1 MKPSATILAAAAAA
15 AAAAGALPRRRRG
28 RLAWLAGAALGIAVL
43 GSMAGCAGPAI
54 ADYAAE
60 RPLFDLRE
68 YFDGRVTAQGIFT
81 GRSGEVKRRFTVTM
95 DCAWQGDIGTLDEQF
110 VYSDG
115 ERQRRVWKLVRHADG
130 RYTGTAA
137 DVVGEAEGRT
147 AGNAFNWRYTLALPV
162 GGRVFDVQLD
172 DWMYL
177 MDGGRTVINRA
188 TMSKFGVRVGELT
201 LAFAKG

>member
-1 MKPSATILAAAAAA
+1 MNLSATASAV
-15 AAAAGALPRRRRG
+15 AGVPGRHRRR
-28 RLAWLAGAALGIAVL
+28 LVWLAGAAIGAVVL
-43 GSMAGCAGPAI
+43 GTLAGCAGPTV

-60 RPLFDLRE
+60 RPLLDLRE
-68 YFDGRVTAQGIFT
+68 YFNGRITAQGIFT

-95 DCAWQGDIGTLDEQF
+95 DCAWQGDVGTLDEEF

-130 RYTGTAA
+130 RYTGTAG

-147 AGNAFNWRYTLALPV
+147 AGNAFNWRYTLSLPV
-162 GGRVFDVQLD
+162 GGRVFEVQMD

-188 TMSKFGVRVGELT
+188 VMSKFGVRVGELT

>member
-1 MKPSATILAAAAAA
+1 MNLSSAAGLRAAATAVSH
-15 AAAAGALPRRRRG
+15 PRRRR
-28 RLAWLAGAALGIAVL
+28 LVWLAGAALGAAVL
-43 GSMAGCAGPAI
+43 GTLAGCAGPAVTE
-54 ADYAAE
+54 YAGE
-60 RPLFDLRE
+60 RPLLDLRE
-68 YFDGRVTAQGIFT
+68 YFDGRITAQGVFT
-81 GRSGEVKRRFTVTM
+81 DRSGKVKRRFTVTM
-95 DCAWQGDIGTLDEQF
+95 NCAWQGDQGTLDEEF

-130 RYTGTAA
+130 RYTGTAG

-162 GGRVFDVQLD
+162 GGRVFEVQLD